1 MKTMEIYVAFDG
13 TVKVLEGMRVIRN
26 DSRKEFIHLGAGAF
40 GRRMGFD
47 KNYPPEVLDV
57 SHPSEKYQNFR
68 CFSVAIKTVTPRV
81 KGGESFTVLAALK
94 PGEKDGDEILLRV
107 TIKHS
112 KTAQLIFD
120 LDYSETM
127 EVLAAGAVVDMNS
140 NGEITDSYPDFL
152 LVLGKGESISFYT
165 KGGDWRLTN
174 IGAGDT
180 LLVKASSKKQL
191 AGKLEAEIKKV
202 ASDLP
207 SSKDRKSPKPAKGD
221 KPKRVKHVAWPL
233 KPPSTSSVEMV
244 VPDAG
249 NDDSALAQALIR
261 ELVKPATIKSEPAPE
276 PAPAPT
282 PAPTPAPAPAPAPEP
297 TSDEVM
303 MAFFG
308 MPSSN
313 WETSVVI
320 GL

>member
-1 MKTMEIYVAFDG
+1 MECKEIFVDRQG
-13 TVKVLEGMRVIRN
+13 MVKVLGGLRVIRD
-26 DSRKEFIHLGAGAF
+26 DSGKEFIHLGAGAF

-47 KNYPPEVLDV
+47 KYYPPEVLDV
-57 SHPSEKYQNFR
+57 SHPREKYQNFR

-107 TIKHS
+107 TIKHP
-112 KTAQLIFD
+112 KTSQLIFD
-120 LDYSETM
+120 LDYPETM

-152 LVLGKGESISFYT
+152 LVLGKGESVSFYT
-165 KGGDWRLTN
+165 KSGDWRLTN

-207 SSKDRKSPKPAKGD
+207 STKDQKSPKPTKTK
-221 KPKRVKHVAWPL
+221 KPKHVAWPL
-233 KPPSTSSVEMV
+233 KPPTTSPVEMV
-244 VPDAG
+244 VPGAG
-249 NDDSALAQALIR
+249 NDDSPLAQALIR
-261 ELVKPATIKSEPAPE
+261 ELLKPATIESEPTPE
-276 PAPAPT
+276 
-282 PAPTPAPAPAPAPEP
+282 PTPAPAPEPFVASPSTWQQATMGPEIMKEWQQM
-297 TSDEVM
+297 TG
-303 MAFFG
+303 F
-308 MPSSN
+308 
-313 WETSVVI
+313 
-320 GL
+320 